1 MRSCEACRRGT
12 GTTTNT
18 CRRPRGPYPRSED
31 EVAEGVEIGPDRA
44 SYGLGSA
51 RRDDGNE
58 TRWTH
63 TAKGVRIGAA
73 MQTKDA
79 RRDGD
84 TIRVPVVLAN
94 DFEETNGGPES
105 APGVRRVVTEGLVD
119 LVDTR
124 VTPLWVPE
132 DLVRRLGLRER
143 DRRWEGRP
151 WAGPIAAADRR
162 PHHRRRVRGRTVGQC
177 RPHRN
182 DDAAGTRPGPG
193 SRHPHAAAGDRNPG
207 LTPRWCARPRRRP
220 PPPGPAGNPP
230 PTARGRQHSES
241 RGRAGRHARPGRP
254 NTWATRR
261 R

>member
-1 MRSCEACRRGT
+1 M
-12 GTTTNT
+12 
-18 CRRPRGPYPRSED
+18 
-31 EVAEGVEIGPDRA
+31 AEGVEIGPDRA

-151 WAGPIAAADRR
+151 WAGPIAARIG
-162 PHHRRRVRGRTVGQC
+162 GRTTVGEC
-177 RPHRN
+177 VVGPSGSAVRI
-182 DDAAGTRPGPG
+182 GTMTLRVLDLVPDPVTRTLQPGTG
-193 SRHPHAAAGDRNPG
+193 IRV
-207 LTPRWCARPRRRP
+207 
-220 PPPGPAGNPP
+220 
-230 PTARGRQHSES
+230 
-241 RGRAGRHARPGRP
+241 
-254 NTWATRR
+254 
-261 R
+261 